1 MGGINTLI
9 CFVNNPSLKEKDAKN
24 YTATNLL
31 PIAFISNI
39 HHQICASLLFAITFN
54 NAKFV
59 CCSMNWQEYIISD
72 NQILLGKPTI
82 KGTRISVE
90 LVLELFADGWTE
102 KQILDSYPTITVE
115 SLRAVFD
122 YLKACIQQ

>member
-1 MGGINTLI
+1 
-9 CFVNNPSLKEKDAKN
+9 
-24 YTATNLL
+24 
-31 PIAFISNI
+31 
-39 HHQICASLLFAITFN
+39 
-54 NAKFV
+54 
-59 CCSMNWQEYIISD
+59 MNWQEYIISD

-122 YLKACIQQ
+122 YLKACMQQELYFPISA